1 MDKRRRTLFPLKSSA
16 VLPKARDG
24 LLSVFNSVYQLNFVM
39 HPRMCRWLFGCRCH
53 VGKLSISLHGLMT
66 PDRKPLWCSLGANR
80 TTGPMWK
87 MSFLF
92 SHSSLA
98 LAAAPGKRWN
108 ASCLVHFI
116 WLVTPFLV
124 LGPFHILKKL
134 LLGPQLCGC
143 RSDDGEL
150 AWHSWPLAPHKKR
163 GDVHSCSFRI

>member
-1 MDKRRRTLFPLKSSA
+1 MAASSSDLKFN
-16 VLPKARDG
+16 L
-24 LLSVFNSVYQLNFVM
+24 VFQLNFVM
-39 HPRMCRWLFGCRCH
+39 HPRMCRWLFEYRCD
-53 VGKLSISLHGLMT
+53 VGKLSISLCGLMT

-80 TTGPMWK
+80 TAGPMWK

-108 ASCLVHFI
+108 ASYLAHFI
-116 WLVTPFLV
+116 WLVTTFLV

-143 RSDDGEL
+143 RSDDGVL

-163 GDVHSCSFRI
+163 GGGMYTAAVSELRWMEEGGTGD